1 MTKNETKDR
10 IKEAKIKKLINNLNK
25 ISIFLLIFNLAII
38 RFHILSPIELHI
50 FFDKN
55 KAIINTIYIILSI
68 YAIVYFVYYIFNYL
82 K

>member
-10 IKEAKIKKLINNLNK
+10 IKEATIKKLINNLNK